1 MMRATLVVSSLLLG
15 VGSLAH
21 AAEPVA
27 LKVEYSADYIME
39 TAEGAIRG
47 RLNGAPGLERREDL
61 VEGTS
66 IVSIRRD
73 DKQVLWMLMPAERM
87 YMEMKLGQMDG
98 NTSRTPSPEEYKT
111 EFTNE
116 GREEVNGMM
125 TTKSKVIM
133 TGADGSK
140 MGGFW
145 WTTDDGLLVKMDVI
159 SIAKGEKIRMKREL
173 SNIKIGPQPKDLFEI
188 PAGYQT
194 MSMGLAGGMLGVP
207 RPADAA
213 SEGEK
218 PAESQPAAEAPKKKK
233 GFGLGVLK
241 DALDVVR

>member
-1 MMRATLVVSSLLLG
+1 MRATLVATSLLLG
-15 VGSLAH
+15 LGSLAAH
-21 AAEPVA
+21 AADPVA

-61 VEGTS
+61 VEGNTM
-66 IVSIRRD
+66 VSIRRD
-73 DKQVLWMLMPAERM
+73 DKKVLWMLMPQERM
-87 YMEMKLGQMDG
+87 YMEMKLGQMEG
-98 NTSRTPSPEEYKT
+98 AKSRTPSPEEYKT
-111 EFTNE
+111 EFTE
-116 GREEVNGMM
+116 VGREEVNGMM

-145 WTTDDGLLVKMDVI
+145 WTTDDGLLVKMDVL

-173 SNIKIGPQPKDLFEI
+173 SNVKIGPQPRDLFEI
-188 PAGYQT
+188 PAGYQS
-194 MSMGLAGGMLGVP
+194 MSMGLAGGMLGLP
-207 RPADAA
+207 RGTEEAKEED
-213 SEGEK
+213 K
-218 PAESQPAAEAPKKKK
+218 PAEGQPAAEQPKKKK

>member
-1 MMRATLVVSSLLLG
+1 MRATLVVTSLLLG

-21 AAEPVA
+21 AADPIA
-27 LKVEYSADYIME
+27 LKVEYSADYTME

-47 RLNGAPGLERREDL
+47 RINAAPGLERREDL

-66 IVSIRRD
+66 IISIRRD
-73 DKQVLWMLMPAERM
+73 DKKVMWMLMPSERM
-87 YMEMKLGQMDG
+87 YMEMKFGKMDAG
-98 NTSRTPSPEEYKT
+98 KGRTPSPEEYKT
-111 EFTNE
+111 EFTDE

-159 SIAKGEKIRMKREL
+159 SIAKGEKVRMKREL
-173 SNIKIGPQPKDLFEI
+173 SNIKIGPQSKDLFEI
-188 PAGYQT
+188 PAGYQS
-194 MSMGLAGGMLGVP
+194 MSMGIAGGMLGLP
-207 RPADAA
+207 GN
-213 SEGEK
+213 SEGSNASDQ
-218 PAESQPAAEAPKKKK
+218 PAEEAPKKKK
-233 GFGLGVLK
+233 GFGLGILK
-241 DALDVVR
+241 DALEGVR

>member
-1 MMRATLVVSSLLLG
+1 MRATLVVTSLLLG
-15 VGSLAH
+15 VAFLAQ
-21 AAEPVA
+21 AAEPVP
-27 LKVEYSADYIME
+27 LKVEYSADYTME
-39 TAEGAIRG
+39 TAEGATRG

-61 VEGTS
+61 MEGMT

-73 DKQVLWMLMPAERM
+73 DKKVMWMLMPSERM
-87 YMEMKLGQMDG
+87 YMEIKFGQTDG
-98 NTSRTPSPEEYKT
+98 NKSRSPSPEEYKT
-111 EFTNE
+111 EMTTE

-145 WTTDDGLLVKMDVI
+145 WTTDDGLLVKLDVI
-159 SIAKGEKIRMKREL
+159 SVAKGEKVRMKREL
-173 SNIKIGPQPKDLFEI
+173 SNIKIGPQPKDLFEV
-188 PAGYQT
+188 PAGYQS
-194 MSMGLAGGMLGVP
+194 MGMGLAGGMLGLP
-207 RPADAA
+207 RGSDDAK
-213 SEGEK
+213 GGDN
-218 PAESQPAAEAPKKKK
+218 PAEGQPAAEQPKKKK